1 MHIDLDILKC
11 EQSKR
16 CLFFCATL
24 YSCACALC
32 RGVLKMVEILRL
44 SLRQRGTVTCHS
56 SDATV
61 MHCLSAFSVLRFLP
75 KTRWVLNPVHTGDKV
90 EFNTVDFVESWQ
102 SWLCRLGPLHPG
114 DKFERTFDI
123 PTIELTTSAAKS
135 TELPTSCRIQVV
147 ADLSPKPATKSTIS
161 ATESTV
167 LATVDFVTSV
177 YQALQY
183 DTIQ

>member
-1 MHIDLDILKC
+1 MWAVKTLPL
-11 EQSKR
+11 
-16 CLFFCATL
+16 FCATL

-147 ADLSPKPATKSTIS
+147 ADLSPKPATQSTIS
-161 ATESTV
+161 ATKSTV